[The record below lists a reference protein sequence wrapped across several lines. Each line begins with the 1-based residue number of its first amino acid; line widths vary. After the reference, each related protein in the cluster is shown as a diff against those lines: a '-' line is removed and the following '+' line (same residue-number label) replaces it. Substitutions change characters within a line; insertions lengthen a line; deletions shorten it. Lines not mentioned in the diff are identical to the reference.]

1 MPLQQNTSLKKKKKK
16 NCVGGFAQLTLFHL
30 FTVLQ
35 IHGPMAGLPNTHRTS
50 QIFILTNKSRKYNIE
65 TLCIQ
70 RDL

>member
-1 MPLQQNTSLKKKKKK
+1 MRLQQNTSLKIKKI
-16 NCVGGFAQLTLFHL
+16 NCVCGFAQLTLFHL